1 VLPALVGAL
10 SALFR
15 ARAAL
20 QLENLAL
27 RHQIGVLQRSVKK
40 RPKLTAADRILWAW
54 LCGIWSDWRSAL
66 VIVKPETVI
75 AWHRK
80 GFRLFWTWKI
90 RHGQLRRPAVPRE
103 VRDLIRKMS
112 RENPLWGA
120 PRIHGELLKLGIDI
134 GQTSVGKYM
143 LRHRKPPSRTWRR
156 VWANAS
162 VSPGNAG

>member
-1 VLPALVGAL
+1 LEQLCLSQILNNLRTWGLSIFHNLRLSTFGVLPVLGGVL
-10 SALFR
+10 SSLFR

-40 RPKLTAADRILWAW
+40 RPRLTAADRILWAW

-90 RHGQLRRPAVPRE
+90 RHGQL
-103 VRDLIRKMS
+103 
-112 RENPLWGA
+112 
-120 PRIHGELLKLGIDI
+120 
-134 GQTSVGKYM
+134 
-143 LRHRKPPSRTWRR
+143 
-156 VWANAS
+156 
-162 VSPGNAG
+162 VSAD